1 MEVCAAGASGVVT
14 CGSADGIG
22 TDYPPRV
29 PLVTF
34 AVTQTDVG
42 CGLTTS
48 GAVACWGDGYTDEP
62 MACPDGGSG
71 PSCNTKPPKGTFTA
85 IGVGDR
91 QACAIAPDGHI
102 ECWGS
107 RGNRPDTPPPGTF
120 VDLAMDDDG
129 DACGIT
135 TSRDVTCWGAGAT
148 SHSSFAGP
156 FSAIAVGG
164 SNVCALDQGGA
175 PSCLLGYIAQTK
187 PPAGPFTKIATNG
200 NFACGVDGSGRVQCW
215 GGAPVTQL
223 PGPYEDIA
231 ASPRTLCGRKQDG
244 QVECFGGNW
253 KPDASVP

>member
-1 MEVCAAGASGVVT
+1 VT
-14 CGSADGIG
+14 CASADGIG
-22 TDYPPRV
+22 TDYPPGV

-48 GAVACWGDGYTDEP
+48 GTVACWGDGYTTEP
-62 MACPDGGSG
+62 VACPDAGSG
-71 PSCNTKPPKGTFTA
+71 PSCNTKPPRGTFTA

-107 RGNRPDTPPPGTF
+107 RGNTPDTPPSGTF
-120 VDLAMDDDG
+120 VDIAMDDNG

-135 TSRDVTCWGAGAT
+135 TSKDVICWGT
-148 SHSSFAGP
+148 SHSSFTGP

-164 SNVCALDQGGA
+164 SNVCALDQGGT
-175 PSCLLGYIAQTK
+175 PVCLLGYIAQTK
-187 PPAGPFTKIATNG
+187 PPAGPFTRIATNG
-200 NFACGVDGSGRVQCW
+200 NFACGLDAAGRVQCW
-215 GGAPVTQL
+215 GAAPVTQL

-231 ASPRTLCGRKQDG
+231 ASPRTLCGRKKDG

-253 KPDASVP
+253 KTDASVP